1 MAVLGSG
8 LILVGNVQR
17 TGRFS
22 DELYM
27 WVLLPPEVRVS
38 QDHGIDQFMREV
50 DGMKEQLDRGRG
62 RKPGEDDI
70 ED

>member
-1 MAVLGSG
+1 VLGSV

-27 WVLLPPEVRVS
+27 WVLLPPGGRVS
-38 QDHGIDQFMREV
+38 EDHGIDQFMREV
-50 DGMKEQLDRGRG
+50 DGMKESLDRSRG
-62 RKPGEDDI
+62 RKPGEDEL